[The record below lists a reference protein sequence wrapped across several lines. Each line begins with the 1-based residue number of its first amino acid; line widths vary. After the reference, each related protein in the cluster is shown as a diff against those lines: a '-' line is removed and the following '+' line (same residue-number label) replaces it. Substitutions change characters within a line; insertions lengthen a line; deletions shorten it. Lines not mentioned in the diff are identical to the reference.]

1 MASNNKEKL
10 SPRVIVKIVLL
21 ISLIALLILIPI
33 IYSGVT
39 YIKAWNKNVVPFEPT
54 VEESTESTNS
64 TNSTTTTSTEEKKT
78 TPKITGVDLTNVKRM
93 DNKDFD
99 LFNITFQATN
109 YNDRLDEGK
118 QNVTFKVVIER
129 NEKSPTLTYVDSGS
143 TYLMK
148 TGVCLHADWIAFES
162 YQSSLSTYTDTYL
175 KAGNTGKTN
184 INISCKTQFPA
195 KADTWPVKVTVD
207 SPDAYLYILYKT
219 QENGVTTVNSYILKY
234 TYEEYMTS
242 TTTGGIIK

>member
-1 MASNNKEKL
+1 MASSNKEKL

-21 ISLIALLILIPI
+21 ISLLVLLILTPI

-54 VEESTESTNS
+54 VEESTD
-64 TNSTTTTSTEEKKT
+64 STTTTSTEEKKT

-93 DNKDFD
+93 DNKDFN

-109 YNDRLDEGK
+109 YNDRTDEGK
-118 QNVTFKVVIER
+118 QNVTFKIVIER
-129 NEKSPTLTYVDSGS
+129 NENSPTLTYVDSGS

-175 KAGNTGKTN
+175 KAGNTGKPTF
-184 INISCKTQFPA
+184 SVPCKTQFPA

-242 TTTGGIIK
+242 STTGGIIK

>member
-99 LFNITFQATN
+99 LFNITFIITI
-109 YNDRLDEGK
+109 Y
-118 QNVTFKVVIER
+118 
-129 NEKSPTLTYVDSGS
+129 
-143 TYLMK
+143 
-148 TGVCLHADWIAFES
+148 
-162 YQSSLSTYTDTYL
+162 
-175 KAGNTGKTN
+175 
-184 INISCKTQFPA
+184 INIFSLNFI
-195 KADTWPVKVTVD
+195 
-207 SPDAYLYILYKT
+207 YIIYF
-219 QENGVTTVNSYILKY
+219 
-234 TYEEYMTS
+234 
-242 TTTGGIIK
+242 